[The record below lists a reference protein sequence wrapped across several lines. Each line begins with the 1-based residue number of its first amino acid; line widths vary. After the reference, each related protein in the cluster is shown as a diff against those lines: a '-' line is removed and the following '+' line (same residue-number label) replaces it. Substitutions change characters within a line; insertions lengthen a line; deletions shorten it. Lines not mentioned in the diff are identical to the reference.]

1 MYESWRFFH
10 QKDANF
16 TDFFSH
22 LIMFWIWKKCRFIA
36 TWKSARSAI
45 NLMHTSKLLYILG
58 SKIVR
63 CLESL
68 PNLVNIFYV
77 EFKMLLCQVIWIV
90 IFLSEEMQH
99 RWGLFLNDPVKF
111 RGFRYIMKRVATN
124 TNSKE
129 SFDFYK
135 KQQRKLKKKL
145 TLLRRFD
152 KCQHI
157 THVKS

>member
-1 MYESWRFFH
+1 
-10 QKDANF
+10 
-16 TDFFSH
+16 
-22 LIMFWIWKKCRFIA
+22 
-36 TWKSARSAI
+36 
-45 NLMHTSKLLYILG
+45 MHTSKLLYILG

-124 TNSKE
+124 TNWE
-129 SFDFYK
+129 DIFDFDVQ
-135 KQQRKLKKKL
+135 QQRKLKKENLKISIWHFKEK
-145 TLLRRFD
+145 FD
-152 KCQHI
+152 TWCHI
-157 THVKS
+157 IHCKTWEK